1 LGRPAANQLEE
12 AAIGTTVLITGANR
26 GLGLQFAKQYADD
39 GWRVH
44 AACRN
49 PDAAEA
55 LNEAA
60 AGGAMTLHRLDV
72 GDGDQ
77 VGALAAALAG
87 EAIDVLLNNAGVIG
101 DRSAFGATDYTVWQ
115 ATLRTNTL
123 APMRMA
129 EAFADHVAASGRK
142 QMVFVS
148 SRMGSIGDNG
158 EGGSYVYRSSKAALN
173 AVIKSLSIDLAARGV
188 TAVAFHPGWVSTDMG
203 GASAP
208 IGPAESV
215 GGMRRVIER
224 LTPADNGRFLDYD
237 GSEIPW

>member
-1 LGRPAANQLEE
+1 LGRPAANQPEE

-55 LNEAA
+55 LNAA
-60 AGGAMTLHRLDV
+60 ASDRLTMHRLDV
-72 GDGDQ
+72 CDGDQ
-77 VGALAAALAG
+77 VAALAAALADQP
-87 EAIDVLLNNAGVIG
+87 IDVLLNNAGVIG
-101 DRSAFGATDYTVWQ
+101 DRGAFGATDYTVWE

-123 APMRMA
+123 APMRVA

-148 SRMGSIGDNG
+148 SRLGSIGDND

-173 AVIKSLSIDLAARGV
+173 AVIKSLSNDLAGRGV

>member
-1 LGRPAANQLEE
+1 MTST
-12 AAIGTTVLITGANR
+12 ILITGANR

-44 AACRN
+44 ATCRD

-55 LNEAA
+55 LNAA
-60 AGGAMTLHRLDV
+60 ASDRLTVRRLDV
-72 GDGDQ
+72 CDGDQ
-77 VGALAAALAG
+77 VGALARALAG
-87 EAIDVLLNNAGVIG
+87 EPIDVLLNNAGVIG
-101 DRSAFGATDYTVWQ
+101 DRGAFGATDYAVWHE
-115 ATLRTNTL
+115 TLGTNTL

-129 EAFADHVAASGRK
+129 EAFADHVAASARK

-158 EGGSYVYRSSKAALN
+158 SGGSYVYRSSKAALN
-173 AVIKSLSIDLAARGV
+173 AVVKSLSIDLAARGV

-203 GASAP
+203 GASAT
-208 IGPAESV
+208 IAPAESV
-215 GGMRRVIER
+215 GGMRAVIER

>member
-1 LGRPAANQLEE
+1 MTST
-12 AAIGTTVLITGANR
+12 ILITGANR

-44 AACRN
+44 ATCRD

-55 LNEAA
+55 LNAA
-60 AGGAMTLHRLDV
+60 ASDRLTVHRLDIR
-72 GDGDQ
+72 DGAQ
-77 VGALAAALAG
+77 VAALARALAD
-87 EAIDVLLNNAGVIG
+87 EPIDVLLNNAGVIG
-101 DRSAFGATDYTVWQ
+101 DRGAFGATDYAVWHE
-115 ATLRTNTL
+115 TLSTNTL

-129 EAFADHVAASGRK
+129 EAFADHVAASARK

-158 EGGSYVYRSSKAALN
+158 SGGDYVYRSSKAALN
-173 AVIKSLSIDLAARGV
+173 AVVKSLSIDLAARGV

-203 GASAP
+203 GASAT
-208 IGPAESV
+208 IAPADSV
-215 GGMRRVIER
+215 GGMRAVIER

>member
-1 LGRPAANQLEE
+1 MTST
-12 AAIGTTVLITGANR
+12 ILITGANR

-44 AACRN
+44 ATCRD

-55 LNEAA
+55 LNAA
-60 AGGAMTLHRLDV
+60 ASDRLTVHRLDIR
-72 GDGDQ
+72 DGAQ
-77 VGALAAALAG
+77 VAALARALAD
-87 EAIDVLLNNAGVIG
+87 EPIDVLLNNAGVIG
-101 DRSAFGATDYTVWQ
+101 DRGAFGATDYAVWHE
-115 ATLRTNTL
+115 TLGTNTL

-129 EAFADHVAASGRK
+129 EAFADHVAASARK

-158 EGGSYVYRSSKAALN
+158 SGGSYVYRSSKAALN
-173 AVIKSLSIDLAARGV
+173 AVVKSLSIDLAARGV

-203 GASAP
+203 GASAT
-208 IGPAESV
+208 IAPAESV
-215 GGMRRVIER
+215 GGMRAVIER

-237 GSEIPW
+237 GSGIPW

>member
-1 LGRPAANQLEE
+1 MTST
-12 AAIGTTVLITGANR
+12 ILITGANR

-44 AACRN
+44 ATCRD

-55 LNEAA
+55 LNAA
-60 AGGAMTLHRLDV
+60 ASDRLTVHRLDIR
-72 GDGDQ
+72 DGAQ
-77 VGALAAALAG
+77 VAAFARALAG
-87 EAIDVLLNNAGVIG
+87 EPIDVLLNNAGVIG
-101 DRSAFGATDYTVWQ
+101 DRGAFGATDYAVWHE
-115 ATLRTNTL
+115 TLGTNTL

-129 EAFADHVAASGRK
+129 EAFADHVAASARK

-158 EGGSYVYRSSKAALN
+158 SGGSYVYRSSKAALN
-173 AVIKSLSIDLAARGV
+173 AVVKSLSIDLAARGV

-203 GASAP
+203 GPNATIA
-208 IGPAESV
+208 PAESV
-215 GGMRRVIER
+215 GGMRAVIER
-224 LTPADNGRFLDYD
+224 LTPADYGRFLDYD